1 MQIRKNLTFRVGRK
15 RFQRHKEDMSVLP
28 SFDLIQKACSSMPLF
43 PLPRVVLFPGTLLRL
58 HVFEPRYVQLLE
70 HVQEGNGLF
79 AIPMLRSDSLS
90 IEEPDLHSVAGIGK
104 VVHCTSLP
112 DNRFQI
118 VLLGVGR
125 IQILEEKK
133 TDTLYRVAKGALL
146 SEESKDFDIVPLQ
159 QLLTQIIMR
168 NPALSETWSTLLD
181 ESLPQRTFLNT
192 VAEIL
197 ISKAEEKQAFLEI
210 EEASKQGD
218 LLSEKLAEFLLQ
230 SI

>member
-1 MQIRKNLTFRVGRK
+1 
-15 RFQRHKEDMSVLP
+15 MSVLP
-28 SFDLIQKACSSMPLF
+28 SFEIIQDACSAMPLF

-70 HVQEGNGLF
+70 DVQKGNGLF
-79 AIPMLRSDSLS
+79 AIPMLRGDSLS
-90 IEEPDLHSVAGIGK
+90 IQEPSVHPVAGIGR
-104 VVHCTSLP
+104 VVHCTPLP

-125 IQILEEKK
+125 IRIMKEKP
-133 TDTLYRVAKGALL
+133 TDTLYRVAEGTLL
-146 SEESKDFDIVPLQ
+146 SEETKDFDVVPLQ

-168 NPALSETWSTLLD
+168 NPALADTWKTLLD

-197 ISKAEEKQAFLEI
+197 ISKAEEKQTFLEL
-210 EEASKQGD
+210 ERATQQGEF
-218 LLSEKLAEFLLQ
+218 LSEKLADVLLQ

>member
-1 MQIRKNLTFRVGRK
+1 
-15 RFQRHKEDMSVLP
+15 MSVLP
-28 SFDLIQKACSSMPLF
+28 SSELIQDACSFMPLF

-70 HVQEGNGLF
+70 DVQKGNGLF

-90 IEEPDLHSVAGIGK
+90 IQEPSLHPVAGIGK
-104 VVHCTSLP
+104 VVHCNPLP

-125 IQILEEKK
+125 MRILEEKK
-133 TDTLYRVAKGALL
+133 TDTMYRVGNGTLL
-146 SEESKDFDIVPLQ
+146 SEETKNFDVVPLQ

-168 NPALSETWSTLLD
+168 NPDLADTWKTLLD

-197 ISKAEEKQAFLEI
+197 ISRAEEKQAFLEL
-210 EEASKQGD
+210 ESAALQGEF
-218 LLSEKLAEFLLQ
+218 LSETLADILLQ
-230 SI
+230 SL

>member
-1 MQIRKNLTFRVGRK
+1 
-15 RFQRHKEDMSVLP
+15 MSVLP
-28 SFDLIQKACSSMPLF
+28 SFYSIQKACSSMPLF

-58 HVFEPRYVQLLE
+58 HVFEPRYVQLLD

-90 IEEPDLHSVAGIGK
+90 IQDPVLHPVAGVGK

-112 DNRFQI
+112 ENRFQI

-125 IQILEEKK
+125 IKIVEEKD
-133 TDTLYRVAKGALL
+133 TDTMYRVAQGTLL
-146 SEESKDFDIVPLQ
+146 SEETNNFDVVPLQ

-168 NPALSETWSTLLD
+168 NPALSDTWSTLLD

-197 ISKAEEKQAFLEI
+197 ISRAEEKQTFLEI
-210 EEASKQGD
+210 ESAEKQGD
-218 LLSEKLAEFLLQ
+218 FLSEKLAEVLLEG
-230 SI
+230 I